1 MSSET
6 SQHPLANG
14 LPSAPTLATGIE
26 GITAIEVTGQKP
38 LIHFAHANGIP
49 SRSYQY
55 LFDLLSDE
63 FDIVYIP
70 ALGID
75 PRYPVDNHWQKLT
88 QQVIDS
94 IQAHLSARGQ
104 TKVIGLGH
112 SLGALCTLQ
121 ASYQAPELF
130 SQVIALDPP
139 LIHGYYSMALHWAK
153 RFSPRLVDRLTPAGL
168 SSHRRDIWSSREVA
182 YEHLRH
188 KAFLSLKH
196 I

>member
-112 SLGALCTLQ
+112 SLGA
-121 ASYQAPELF
+121 
-130 SQVIALDPP
+130 
-139 LIHGYYSMALHWAK
+139 
-153 RFSPRLVDRLTPAGL
+153 
-168 SSHRRDIWSSREVA
+168 
-182 YEHLRH
+182 
-188 KAFLSLKH
+188 
-196 I
+196 

>member
-94 IQAHLSARGQ
+94 IQAH
-104 TKVIGLGH
+104 
-112 SLGALCTLQ
+112 
-121 ASYQAPELF
+121 
-130 SQVIALDPP
+130 
-139 LIHGYYSMALHWAK
+139 
-153 RFSPRLVDRLTPAGL
+153 
-168 SSHRRDIWSSREVA
+168 
-182 YEHLRH
+182 
-188 KAFLSLKH
+188 
-196 I
+196 

>member
-1 MSSET
+1 MSSKT
-6 SQHPLANG
+6 SQHPLATG
-14 LPSAPTLATGIE
+14 LPSAPTLATGIQ
-26 GITAIEVTGQKP
+26 GITAIAQAGQKP

-49 SRSYQY
+49 SRTYQY

-121 ASYQAPELF
+121 AS
-130 SQVIALDPP
+130 
-139 LIHGYYSMALHWAK
+139 
-153 RFSPRLVDRLTPAGL
+153 
-168 SSHRRDIWSSREVA
+168 
-182 YEHLRH
+182 
-188 KAFLSLKH
+188 
-196 I
+196 